1 MDASALHTLLLAGE
15 NVAWDWLGA
24 SDWEWFGTASL
35 RLVFAS
41 VMGALVGL
49 EREHRGRSAG
59 LRTHLLVSLGACLVM
74 LVSLNFAKVYA
85 DKSDPTLQVDPAR
98 VAYGVMTG
106 IGFLGAGAII
116 RLGPT
121 IRGLTTAASL
131 WCTAAVG
138 LACGFG
144 MYWIAISANVLIL
157 TALVLLHWLD
167 DRVGSISVRTM
178 NIVLPAKDANRVEEI
193 RKLFRK
199 HNIRLADFGYQY
211 DSEADRESLD
221 LHVSMRGG
229 IKPEQLIEVAR
240 GIDGLIECSID

>member
-1 MDASALHTLLLAGE
+1 MLPLAGE
-15 NVAWDWLGA
+15 NVAWDWLST
-24 SDWEWFGTASL
+24 SDWEWFGTAGL
-35 RLVFAS
+35 RLIFAS

-85 DKSDPTLQVDPAR
+85 DQSNPNLRVDPAR

-121 IRGLTTAASL
+121 VRGLTTAASL

-138 LACGFG
+138 LAAGFG
-144 MYWIAISANVLIL
+144 MYWIALVAIGLIL
-157 TALVLLHWLD
+157 IALVLLHWLD

-178 NIVLPAKDANRVEEI
+178 HIVLPAQEVNRVDEI
-193 RKLFRK
+193 RKLLRDN
-199 HNIRLADFGYQY
+199 NIRLSDFGYHY
-211 DSEADRESLD
+211 DADAGRESLD

-229 IKPEQLIEVAR
+229 VKPEQLIEVAR
-240 GIDGLIECSID
+240 GIDGLIECTID